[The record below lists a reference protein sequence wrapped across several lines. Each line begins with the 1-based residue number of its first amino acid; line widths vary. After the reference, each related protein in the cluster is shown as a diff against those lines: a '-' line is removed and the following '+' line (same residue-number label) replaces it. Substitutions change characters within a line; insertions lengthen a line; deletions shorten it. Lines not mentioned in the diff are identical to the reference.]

1 MTGGRKY
8 TNSLLWVLVSYGCIT
23 HHLQLQ
29 WLKIKKQKNG
39 AQVYVLARWFFWSKG
54 AVLMLLRTVMG
65 HLWADHGRAFSH
77 AWDLSWEG
85 KVKSALS
92 LLTSSRLAWAC
103 SHGRSRALTKEKWVR
118 PLGAQNGPTVI
129 SQSHI
134 AKGLIEA
141 ISARNLQYN
150 SSVLH
155 ALSVLRHFILI
166 TPLWDGHCVLPHFTD
181 GDIEVRMD

>member
-8 TNSLLWVLVSYGCIT
+8 TNSFLWILVSYGCIT

-29 WLKIKKQKNG
+29 WLKIKNRKMALKSM
-39 AQVYVLARWFFWSKG
+39 WFFWSKV
-54 AVLMLLRTVMG
+54 AALMLLRTVMG

-77 AWDLSWEG
+77 AWGLSWEE

-118 PLGAQNGPTVI
+118 PLGAQNGPTVT

-150 SSVLH
+150 SSVLY

-181 GDIEVRMD
+181 GDTEVRMD